1 MKYSIKCRIAK
12 IKAMVLIQMIFE
24 IDNNCSIPNII
35 FWILDFDLVFTNNFL
50 SFSLIRHL
58 KSIYHDKLFL
68 TNASNH
74 VYQIMQI
81 VFQNGNEYVN

>member
-1 MKYSIKCRIAK
+1 MVYKNIASSV
-12 IKAMVLIQMIFE
+12 IVLLCFE
-24 IDNNCSIPNII
+24 ISNILSNAG
-35 FWILDFDLVFTNNFL
+35 FFDLVFPNNFL
-50 SFSLIRHL
+50 SFSLVRYL